1 MLEVSDVWW
10 PQRVTDAMKASV
22 DFAEYKKKRIFTFA
36 HFFSGKEDVLSAV
49 RRLAAL
55 DGRTVKCSWRVNT
68 RPTG

>member
-1 MLEVSDVWW
+1 M
-10 PQRVTDAMKASV
+10 TDAMKASV